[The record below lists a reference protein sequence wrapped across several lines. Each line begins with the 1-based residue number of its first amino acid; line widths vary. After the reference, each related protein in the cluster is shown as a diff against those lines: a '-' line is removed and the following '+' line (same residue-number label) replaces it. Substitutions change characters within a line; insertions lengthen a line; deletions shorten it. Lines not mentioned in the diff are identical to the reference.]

1 MKIAVIGC
9 LHGKLANAMD
19 DVARYETRNQCK
31 VDLVLICGDVQTMR
45 NREDLQSMAC
55 PDKFK
60 KMEQFQQ
67 YYNGNRQLS
76 CPVLFIGGNH
86 ESSLYLSEMPY
97 GGWVCENMY
106 YLGRTNMVQCG
117 NLRIGGLSGIY
128 KEYNYGKGYTER
140 SPFNEQSKRS
150 IYHQRR
156 IEVLRMKLYNDIYH
170 MSQDQED
177 KVQDNMIFL
186 SHDWP
191 QGIYKHA
198 SDQELQSLYKYKSFL
213 RPEIE
218 SCELG
223 SPASQEIL
231 RCLKPQY
238 WFAAHMHC
246 RFEVSY
252 PHGEIR
258 AELESESEQRLQS
271 SKPVTQFL
279 ALDKCLPRRQYME
292 VIDVENVSPEFELKY
307 DICWLAVLK
316 ATIQYESLDYNL
328 LPNEQDLRAD
338 VFAAYQVLKESHL
351 DLAVKPYARDPLNS
365 QSSYST
371 NPQTLQ
377 FLQLISYS
385 PVADSAQSNPN
396 EIVIDDDI

>member
-19 DVARYETRNQCK
+19 DVARHEARNQCK

-55 PDKFK
+55 PAKFE
-60 KMEQFQQ
+60 KMGQFQQ
-67 YYNGNRQLS
+67 FYHGDRRLS

-86 ESSLYLSEMPY
+86 ESSLYLSGIPY
-97 GGWVCENMY
+97 GGWVCDSMY
-106 YLGRTNMVQCG
+106 YMGRSNMLQCG
-117 NLRIGGLSGIY
+117 NIRIGGLSGIY
-128 KEYNYGKGYTER
+128 KDYNYGKGYTER
-140 SPFNEQSKRS
+140 PPFNEQSKRS
-150 IYHQRR
+150 IYHQRH
-156 IEVLRMKLYNDIYH
+156 IEVLRMKLYYDVKS
-170 MSQDQED
+170 MSQAQED
-177 KVQDNMIFL
+177 KVSDNMIFL

-198 SDQELQSLYKYKSFL
+198 SDKELRSLYRYKSFL
-213 RPEIE
+213 KPEID
-218 SCELG
+218 SCALG
-223 SPASQEIL
+223 SPASYEIL
-231 RCLKPQY
+231 CNLKPQY

-252 PHGEIR
+252 PHGQLR
-258 AELESESEQRLQS
+258 AESEEQRQQS

-279 ALDKCLPRRQYME
+279 ALDECLPRRPYME
-292 VIDVENVSPEFELKY
+292 VIDVENVSPEFELKF

-316 ATIQYESLDYNL
+316 ATIQYESLHYNL
-328 LPNEQDLRAD
+328 LPSEQDLRAD

-351 DLAVKPYARDPLNS
+351 DLAVKPYARDPSNS

-377 FLQLISYS
+377 FLEMISYT
-385 PVADSAQSNPN
+385 PVVDSTQSNPN